1 MKWLYLVAALAAA
14 LLLLREALLVTRSRR
29 VRRANATPFVEL
41 PLSTKLVR
49 WAALPVFLLMV
60 GLIAVAGILVG
71 AWVGPH

>member
-29 VRRANATPFVEL
+29 VRRANATPLVEL